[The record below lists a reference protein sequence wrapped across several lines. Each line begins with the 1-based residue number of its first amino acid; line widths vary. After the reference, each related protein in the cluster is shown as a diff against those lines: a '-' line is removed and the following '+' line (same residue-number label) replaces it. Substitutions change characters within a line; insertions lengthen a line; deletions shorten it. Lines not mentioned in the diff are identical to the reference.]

1 MLLVRSG
8 ESTLLMD
15 LNSANGTYVNS
26 WRVSNQVLQNQD
38 VITIGEHGLKFV
50 HASAQDR
57 EVLEATQFDDTVVMS
72 SMADM
77 RRILARESA
86 ELVPAPER
94 PSELPRDP

>member
-15 LNSANGTYVNS
+15 LNSATGTYVNS

-77 RRILARESA
+77 RRIMARESA